1 MQRPL
6 FRPPA
11 FTDILPSTY
20 EDIPRAFSW
29 FEQMRNQ
36 HPVFLGEQMPIW
48 QVFRFEDVSTVM
60 TDYAHFSSRSI
71 GSGGS
76 LLADTLNCRYPPD
89 HREMRS
95 LVNHGYKTSAVVT
108 LSCPTSRIQRQ

>member
-11 FTDILPSTY
+11 FPDILPSTY
-20 EDIPRAFSW
+20 EDIPRAFAW

-48 QVFRFEDVSTVM
+48 QDFRYEDVSTVM
-60 TDYAHFSSRSI
+60 TDYSHFSSRSLI
-71 GSGGS
+71 GGGS
-76 LLADTLNCRYPPD
+76 LLADTLIAQDPPN
-89 HREMRS
+89 HPKLRN
-95 LVNHGYKTSAVVT
+95 LVNHAITPRA
-108 LSCPTSRIQRQ
+108 